1 TDDRTN
7 DYGIRAS
14 VRIGVRGDPAGKCD
28 AFAAHRPRR
37 VSGAGSARPWFCSQV
52 CRDAVQTD
60 PQSARAGIRHT
71 DCHSADDRTLGDR
84 DACRFDR
91 EYGQYRSY
99 RRQGTFQTR
108 ESGMSKY
115 LPLLILSFGML
126 LVSACGDSRIHSHGV
141 YMLVD
146 TSGTYDQEMN
156 KASKII
162 NYLLATLN
170 PGDSLA
176 VAKVETRS
184 FTEKDIIAKVT
195 FDTRPS
201 KATSQKRA
209 FKTNIAAFAKGVK
222 GSAYTDITGGLIQGA
237 EYLNE
242 TKAGIKTIVVF
253 SDMQEELGKG
263 TIRDFPIKLNG
274 IRIVAL
280 NVTKLGTDNADPR
293 RYLDRLARWEASVR
307 KAGATEWVVV
317 NDLENNMESI
327 LTTR

>member
-1 TDDRTN
+1 MN
-7 DYGIRAS
+7 
-14 VRIGVRGDPAGKCD
+14 
-28 AFAAHRPRR
+28 
-37 VSGAGSARPWFCSQV
+37 
-52 CRDAVQTD
+52 
-60 PQSARAGIRHT
+60 
-71 DCHSADDRTLGDR
+71 
-84 DACRFDR
+84 
-91 EYGQYRSY
+91 
-99 RRQGTFQTR
+99 
-108 ESGMSKY
+108 KY
-115 LPLLILSFGML
+115 LTLLILSFGM
-126 LVSACGDSRIHSHGV
+126 VFVGACGDSRMHSQGV

-146 TSGTYDQEMN
+146 TSGTYAREMK
-156 KASKII
+156 KASKIV

-184 FTEKDIIAKVT
+184 FTEKDIVAKVT
-195 FDTRPS
+195 FDKRPS
-201 KATSQKRA
+201 QATSQKRA
-209 FKTNIAAFAKGVK
+209 FKASIETFAEGVM

-263 TIRDFPIKLNG
+263 TIRDFPIKLDG

-293 RYLDRLARWEASVR
+293 LYLDRLTRWEAKVR

-317 NDLENNMESI
+317 NDLENNLESI
-327 LTTR
+327 LHAR

>member
-1 TDDRTN
+1 MKRFMLV
-7 DYGIRAS
+7 GIMLF
-14 VRIGVRGDPAGKCD
+14 G
-28 AFAAHRPRR
+28 
-37 VSGAGSARPWFCSQV
+37 
-52 CRDAVQTD
+52 
-60 PQSARAGIRHT
+60 
-71 DCHSADDRTLGDR
+71 TL
-84 DACRFDR
+84 F
-91 EYGQYRSY
+91 
-99 RRQGTFQTR
+99 
-108 ESGMSKY
+108 
-115 LPLLILSFGML
+115 
-126 LVSACGDSRIHSHGV
+126 VSACGDSRVHSQAV

-146 TSGTYDQEMN
+146 TSGTYAQEMS
-156 KASKII
+156 KATRII

-184 FTEKDIIAKVT
+184 FSEKDIVARVT
-195 FDTRPS
+195 FDKRPS
-201 KATSQKRA
+201 QATQQKRA
-209 FKTNIAAFAKGVK
+209 FKSKIEEFARGVK

-263 TIRDFPIKLNG
+263 TVRDFPIKLDG

-293 RYLDRLARWEASVR
+293 IYLDRLARWEARVR

-327 LTTR
+327 LNTR

>member
-1 TDDRTN
+1 MNKHLD
-7 DYGIRAS
+7 
-14 VRIGVRGDPAGKCD
+14 
-28 AFAAHRPRR
+28 
-37 VSGAGSARPWFCSQV
+37 
-52 CRDAVQTD
+52 
-60 PQSARAGIRHT
+60 
-71 DCHSADDRTLGDR
+71 L
-84 DACRFDR
+84 
-91 EYGQYRSY
+91 
-99 RRQGTFQTR
+99 
-108 ESGMSKY
+108 M
-115 LPLLILSFGML
+115 ILSLSLALISG
-126 LVSACGDSRIHSHGV
+126 CGDSRLHSHGV

-146 TSGTYDQEMN
+146 TSGTYAKEMN

-184 FTEKDIIAKVT
+184 FTEKDIVAKVT
-195 FDTRPS
+195 FDKRPS
-201 KATSQKRA
+201 QATSQKRV
-209 FKTNIAAFAKGVK
+209 FKSRIEEFAKNVK

-263 TIRDFPIKLNG
+263 TIRDFPIKLDG

-293 RYLDRLARWEASVR
+293 KYLDRLTRWEATVR
-307 KAGATEWVVV
+307 KAGATDWVMV
-317 NDLENNMESI
+317 NDLENNLESI
-327 LTTR
+327 LANR

>member
-1 TDDRTN
+1 
-7 DYGIRAS
+7 
-14 VRIGVRGDPAGKCD
+14 
-28 AFAAHRPRR
+28 
-37 VSGAGSARPWFCSQV
+37 
-52 CRDAVQTD
+52 
-60 PQSARAGIRHT
+60 
-71 DCHSADDRTLGDR
+71 
-84 DACRFDR
+84 
-91 EYGQYRSY
+91 
-99 RRQGTFQTR
+99 
-108 ESGMSKY
+108 
-115 LPLLILSFGML
+115 
-126 LVSACGDSRIHSHGV
+126 
-141 YMLVD
+141 MLVD
-146 TSGTYDQEMN
+146 TSGTYDQEMH
-156 KASKII
+156 KAAKII

-263 TIRDFPIKLNG
+263 TIRD

>member
-1 TDDRTN
+1 MRRFLQVWIMLF
-7 DYGIRAS
+7 GIM
-14 VRIGVRGDPAGKCD
+14 
-28 AFAAHRPRR
+28 F
-37 VSGAGSARPWFCSQV
+37 
-52 CRDAVQTD
+52 
-60 PQSARAGIRHT
+60 
-71 DCHSADDRTLGDR
+71 
-84 DACRFDR
+84 
-91 EYGQYRSY
+91 
-99 RRQGTFQTR
+99 
-108 ESGMSKY
+108 
-115 LPLLILSFGML
+115 
-126 LVSACGDSRIHSHGV
+126 VSACGDSRMHSQGV

-146 TSGTYDQEMN
+146 TSGTYAQEMN

-195 FDTRPS
+195 FDKRPS
-201 KATSQKRA
+201 QATQQKRA
-209 FKTNIAAFAKGVK
+209 FKAKIEAFAKEVK

-263 TIRDFPIKLNG
+263 TVRDFPIKLDG

-293 RYLDRLARWEASVR
+293 IYLDRLARWEARVR

-327 LTTR
+327 LKTR

>member
-1 TDDRTN
+1 
-7 DYGIRAS
+7 
-14 VRIGVRGDPAGKCD
+14 
-28 AFAAHRPRR
+28 
-37 VSGAGSARPWFCSQV
+37 
-52 CRDAVQTD
+52 
-60 PQSARAGIRHT
+60 
-71 DCHSADDRTLGDR
+71 
-84 DACRFDR
+84 
-91 EYGQYRSY
+91 
-99 RRQGTFQTR
+99 
-108 ESGMSKY
+108 MSKY
-115 LPLLILSFGML
+115 LTLMIASFGMV

-146 TSGTYDQEMN
+146 TSGTYAMEMK

-162 NYLLATLN
+162 HYLLATLN

-184 FTEKDIIAKVT
+184 FTEKDIVAKVT
-195 FDTRPS
+195 FDKRPS
-201 KATSQKRA
+201 QATSQKRV
-209 FKTNIAAFAKGVK
+209 FKTRIEEFSKGVN

-253 SDMQEELGKG
+253 SDMQQELGKG
-263 TIRDFPIKLNG
+263 TIRDFPIKLDG

-293 RYLDRLARWEASVR
+293 RYLNRLAQWEASVR

-327 LTTR
+327 LDAR